1 MSKKDAIYYENNKD
15 SILEKRRLYYL
26 KNKSDI
32 IKRNNEYQK
41 NNRDKRRIYE
51 AKRRLENKEHI
62 NEVKSKY
69 DSNKRKNN
77 FSFKLRKDVS
87 RMVNLSLN
95 KTGNS
100 KNNRSLLD
108 FLSYTIQELKDHL
121 ERLFEP
127 WMNWNNWGKYNLSS
141 WDDNNQSTWTWQI
154 DHIIPQSK
162 LLYTSMEDD
171 NFKKCW
177 ALENLRPL
185 SAKQNIIDGNRK
197 QIK

>member
-1 MSKKDAIYYENNKD
+1 MSKKDDIYYENNKE
-15 SILEKRRLYYL
+15 SILEKRRLYYIE
-26 KNKSDI
+26 NKSDI

-41 NNRDKRRIYE
+41 NNRDKRRLYE
-51 AKRRLENKEHI
+51 AKRRLENKEQI

-69 DSNKRKNN
+69 DSNKRKND

-100 KNNRSLLD
+100 KNNRSLLNY
-108 FLSYTIQELKDHL
+108 LPYSIQELKEHL
-121 ERLFEP
+121 EKQFEP
-127 WMNWNNWGKYNLSS
+127 WMSWNNWGKYKLKT
-141 WDDNNQSTWTWQI
+141 WDNNDQLTWTWQI
-154 DHIIPQSK
+154 DHIVPQSK
-162 LLYTSMEDD
+162 LSYISMEDE

-177 ALENLRPL
+177 SLGNLRPL

-197 QIK
+197 